1 MTAEFQVYLMDIKV
15 LQADFCG
22 VKEMPNIRQIPD
34 LVLCFDY
41 KKFFVRLYE
50 KAFYEDIFSRA
61 AQVAFYFSFA
71 LFPLLLFL
79 LTLFGMILESAVE
92 FRQDFF
98 QYLRQIMP
106 LSAYS
111 LVEVTLKEV
120 MDKSSGGKL
129 TIGLLIA
136 VWSASAGID
145 SLRIALNGVYNLK
158 ETRYW
163 WTTKAI
169 SIALTIGLSLLIF
182 IALGIIFYGS
192 HFIIWSL
199 SLITLPIPSPF
210 FLGILQWVTI
220 LIVLLLAFA
229 LLYVVCPNQS
239 PRYWKFVTPGAVT
252 GIILW
257 LLLSTVLRLYLQYF
271 DSYAKTYGSLGA
283 MIILMLWLYLTAL
296 VLLIGGAIN
305 AIFEEFAQIKR
316 TNRDEERAA
325 KEKQLRHKP
334 LSGTLQQPT

>member
-1 MTAEFQVYLMDIKV
+1 MHH
-15 LQADFCG
+15 
-22 VKEMPNIRQIPD
+22 IREIPE
-34 LVLCFDY
+34 LVLHFDY
-41 KKFFVRLYE
+41 KKFFLRLYE

-79 LTLFGMILESAVE
+79 LTLFGLILESADE
-92 FRQDFF
+92 FRSDFF
-98 QYLRQIMP
+98 HYLRQIMP
-106 LSAYS
+106 LSAYT
-111 LVEVTLKEV
+111 LVEGTIKEV
-120 MDKSSGGKL
+120 MDKSSSGKL
-129 TIGLLIA
+129 TVGLLIA
-136 VWSASAGID
+136 IWSASAGID

-169 SIALTIGLSLLIF
+169 SIAITIGLSILIF
-182 IALGIIFYGS
+182 VALGIIFYGS
-192 HFIIWSL
+192 HFIAGTL
-199 SLITLPIPSPF
+199 NLISLPIPSPF
-210 FLGILQWVTI
+210 FLGVLQWLTI
-220 LIVLLLAFA
+220 GIVLLLAFA

-239 PRYWKFVTPGAVT
+239 PRYWKFVTPGSIT
-252 GIILW
+252 GIALW
-257 LLLSTVLRLYLQYF
+257 LLFSNAFRFYLQYF

-296 VLLIGGAIN
+296 VILIGGAIN
-305 AIFEEFAQIKR
+305 AIFEEFAEIKR

-334 LSGTLQQPT
+334 LGEALQEQK